1 MENIILDPSK
11 SRQSNLVYKGPVD
24 KKNSGLP
31 ILSKGFFNTKC
42 NFNNIKLNNSNIY
55 DSYLNSWNYEYNSE
69 NEELEELAPGK
80 TIFLL
85 HRNQDS
91 PNLYHGNCEIIN
103 VISMMY
109 LFNLCPEE
117 IQILFME
124 NIEIPQDP
132 FYVIYK
138 NMLSKGGEPIYLK
151 NLKKKYKIS
160 KAINVPIIWD

>member
-1 MENIILDPSK
+1 MEPIYVFNNRLKNKEIKLCENVDTKHICYKDNSNYNFANKNGIICIIQNVIIDPSK

-80 TIFLL
+80 TVFLL

-91 PNLYHGNCEIIN
+91 PNLYHGN
-103 VISMMY
+103 
-109 LFNLCPEE
+109 F
-117 IQILFME
+117 
-124 NIEIPQDP
+124 
-132 FYVIYK
+132 
-138 NMLSKGGEPIYLK
+138 
-151 NLKKKYKIS
+151 
-160 KAINVPIIWD
+160 